1 MQAETLDRAT
11 LEAAAKFEV
20 FDGGGNKV
28 TFGSLFAEQKTVVVF
43 IRHFFCGSCK
53 MYVEDLAQVPAAAL
67 AAAGTRIVLIG
78 CGDWAAIQAYHGV
91 HHRSYITH
99 ADCRRLGGRDL
110 RGPDARALYTHL
122 GLVDNLKVTPKDKA
136 RPGYLKLSRLH
147 NTLNSIKTGYLAYPA
162 LAFKAG
168 KVSQNGGD
176 FVLGPGVSCA
186 FVHRMQNTE
195 DHVEV
200 VDLMK
205 AAGVEYAP

>member
-1 MQAETLDRAT
+1 MQAETLDPRR
-11 LEAAAKFEV
+11 EAAAKFEV

-43 IRHFFCGSCK
+43 IRAYAASLV
-53 MYVEDLAQVPAAAL
+53 VELNGGQAISSAGPARSPGAAL

-78 CGDWAAIQAYHGV
+78 CGDWAAIQAYHEMTGWAGAI
-91 HHRSYITH
+91 S
-99 ADCRRLGGRDL
+99 
-110 RGPDARALYTHL
+110 RGPDALYTHL

>member
-78 CGDWAAIQAYHGV
+78 CGDWAAIQAYHEMTGWAGAI
-91 HHRSYITH
+91 Y
-99 ADCRRLGGRDL
+99 AD
-110 RGPDARALYTHL
+110 PTRALYTHL

-205 AAGVEYAP
+205 AAGR

>member
-78 CGDWAAIQAYHGV
+78 CGDWAAIQAYHEMTG
-91 HHRSYITH
+91 YAGAIY
-99 ADCRRLGGRDL
+99 AD
-110 RGPDARALYTHL
+110 PTRALYTHL
-122 GLVDNLKVTPKDKA
+122 GLVDNLK
-136 RPGYLKLSRLH
+136 

-162 LAFKAG
+162 LTFKAG

-176 FVLGPGVSCA
+176 FVLGPGVRCA

-205 AAGVEYAP
+205 AAGVDYAP